1 MIANG
6 RRIGDDWRGGAH
18 DGGELRLPRPP
29 VSGDSRPALRRIL
42 EAMRPLLI
50 GPLVTSVFALT
61 VAYFF
66 WAGAVREWDPNQVD
80 LSKLDEQR
88 HMAECYRV
96 KCGHVGASPV
106 LACAWRELVV
116 EETARSSPVDVTAA
130 EEACRGLSPGSAR
143 SPRGPRMNS
152 ERRLSRRAARH
163 HG

>member
-1 MIANG
+1 
-6 RRIGDDWRGGAH
+6 
-18 DGGELRLPRPP
+18 
-29 VSGDSRPALRRIL
+29 
-42 EAMRPLLI
+42 MRPLLI
-50 GPLVTSVFALT
+50 GPLVTAVFALT

-66 WAGAVREWDPNQVD
+66 WTGTVREWDPNQVD

-96 KCGHVGASPV
+96 RCGHVGASPV

-130 EEACRGLSPGSAR
+130 EEACRGLSPREREIATRAEDELRALVKRSAA
-143 SPRGPRMNS
+143 G
-152 ERRLSRRAARH
+152 H

>member
-1 MIANG
+1 M
-6 RRIGDDWRGGAH
+6 
-18 DGGELRLPRPP
+18 
-29 VSGDSRPALRRIL
+29 L

-50 GPLVTSVFALT
+50 GPLVTAVFALT

-66 WAGAVREWDPNQVD
+66 WTGTVREWDPNQVD

-88 HMAECYRV
+88 HMAECYRAR
-96 KCGHVGASPV
+96 CGHVGASPV

-130 EEACRGLSPGSAR
+130 DEACRGLSPREREIATRAEDEIRALVRRSAA
-143 SPRGPRMNS
+143 G
-152 ERRLSRRAARH
+152 H